1 MRLSKDTVAA
11 LALPP
16 GRADQI
22 EWDDE
27 LPGFGVRLRGGS
39 KRWVIQYRVGQQQR
53 RESLG
58 DVRKVRLDDAR
69 KIARQQF
76 AKVEL
81 GIDPAAERAHA
92 RAQAAADRL
101 TLKTVTERY
110 LDVKEGILRPNTYRA
125 AVRYLTAHW
134 GPLSDRPIDSI
145 ARADVAARLQEL
157 VKLYGRTSAA
167 RARTTLSALFSWGVR
182 EALCAS
188 NPVVGTNDPAEGIQP
203 RERVLTDQE
212 IATIW
217 NACQEDDF
225 GSIVRLLTL
234 TGCRRE
240 EIGGLRWDEVNLD
253 TGSLLI
259 PGTRTKNR
267 RALELTLPTVALDI
281 LRTVPRRD
289 GREYVFGSRG
299 GAFSAWSYSTLALN
313 ARIVATHGK
322 PLTPWRLHD
331 LRRTMR
337 TGLGRLGVPPHI
349 AELVI
354 NHAKGGVEAIY
365 DRYRYSAEKTNALA
379 RWADH
384 VLAAVEGR
392 EARVVPLVRA

>member
-1 MRLSKDTVAA
+1 MRLTKDTVAA
-11 LALPP
+11 LTRPP
-16 GRADQI
+16 ERADHI

-39 KRWVIQYRVGQQQR
+39 KRWVIQYRLGQQQR

-69 KIARQQF
+69 KIARQRF
-76 AKVEL
+76 AQVEL
-81 GIDPAAERAHA
+81 GIDPAAERARAH
-92 RAQAAADRL
+92 AQAAADRV
-101 TLKTVTERY
+101 TLGAVAERY
-110 LDVKEGILRPNTYRA
+110 LGAKQDILRPNTYKA
-125 AVRYLTAHW
+125 ALRYLTVHW
-134 GPLSDRPIDSI
+134 KPLADRPLDGIK
-145 ARADVAARLQEL
+145 RADVAAQLQEL
-157 VKLYGRTSAA
+157 VKSYGRTSAA
-167 RARTTLSALFSWGVR
+167 RARTTLSALFSWAMK
-182 EALCAS
+182 EALCAD

-203 RERVLTDQE
+203 RERVLTDKE

-217 NACQEDDF
+217 NACGEDDF
-225 GSIVRLLTL
+225 GSIIKLLIL

-267 RALELTLPTVALDI
+267 RALELTLPPIALDI
-281 LRTVPRRD
+281 LRGVLRRE
-289 GREYVFGSRG
+289 GRESVFGSRG
-299 GAFSAWSYSTLALN
+299 GAFSAWSYATLALN
-313 ARIVATHGK
+313 ARIVAIHGK
-322 PLTPWRLHD
+322 PLVPWRLHD

-365 DRYRYSAEKTNALA
+365 DRYRYSAEKANALA
-379 RWADH
+379 RWAAH

-392 EARVVPLVRA
+392 DPNVVPLRA